1 MKYKLLLLTLLL
13 QIPTHSVADFWD
25 VLDAVEDLK
34 RLERSVKIL
43 EDVSK
48 PKDIKD
54 SLIILDTLH
63 KDLVSPY
70 HKPKDYKQNTQRCE
84 WLIRPGT
91 LEQYTMCVQ
100 GK

>member
-1 MKYKLLLLTLLL
+1 M
-13 QIPTHSVADFWD
+13 
-25 VLDAVEDLK
+25 EDLK

-54 SLIILDTLH
+54 SIIILDTLH

>member
-1 MKYKLLLLTLLL
+1 MKKYLMLLLLPTLA
-13 QIPTHSVADFWD
+13 HADFWD
-25 VLDAVEDLK
+25 VLEDVQDLK
-34 RLERSVKIL
+34 RLEQSVKIL

-54 SLIILDTLH
+54 SILILDKLH
-63 KDLVSPY
+63 KDLYSPY
-70 HKPKDYKQNTQRCE
+70 NKQQNYKQNTQRCE
-84 WLIRPGT
+84 WLIRPGN

>member
-13 QIPTHSVADFWD
+13 IPTHTSADFWD

-54 SLIILDTLH
+54 SIIILDTM
-63 KDLVSPY
+63 DS
-70 HKPKDYKQNTQRCE
+70 
-84 WLIRPGT
+84 
-91 LEQYTMCVQ
+91 
-100 GK
+100 

>member
-13 QIPTHSVADFWD
+13 IPTHSYADFWD

-54 SLIILDTLH
+54 SIIILDALH